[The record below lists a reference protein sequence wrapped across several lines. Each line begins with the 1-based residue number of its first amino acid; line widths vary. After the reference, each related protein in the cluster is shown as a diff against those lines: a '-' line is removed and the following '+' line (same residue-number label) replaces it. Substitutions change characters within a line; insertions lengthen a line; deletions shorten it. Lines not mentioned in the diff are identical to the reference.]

1 MKISITSMTLASLLS
16 DSFSYEACEAI
27 EQILEEEE
35 ETCPEFYEAPTLGDI
50 VIRFCEIDES
60 SAEED
65 EDDIL
70 AHLSNG
76 KILIEK

>member
-1 MKISITSMTLASLLS
+1 MKISITSMTLASLLR
-16 DSFSYEACEAI
+16 DSFSYEACEEI
-27 EQILEEEE
+27 ERILEEEE
-35 ETCPEFYEAPTLGDI
+35 EACPEFYKAPTLGDI